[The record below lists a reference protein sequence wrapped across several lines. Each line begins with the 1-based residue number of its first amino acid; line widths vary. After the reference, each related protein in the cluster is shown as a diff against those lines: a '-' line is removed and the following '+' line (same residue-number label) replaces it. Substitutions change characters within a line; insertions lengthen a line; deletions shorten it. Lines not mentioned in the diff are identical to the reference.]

1 MRWSPFPFTLRQ
13 LQYALA
19 ISETGSFRAAAERC
33 RVAQPSLSAQ
43 IAELERYLGVMLF
56 ERDKRRVLTTPAGI
70 EILER
75 SRRALIAAQ
84 EIEEAAR
91 RHVDPLAGTLRLGVI
106 PTVSPYLLPHAVP
119 ALRRAFPAL
128 TLAWSE
134 EKTGDLVPRVRA
146 GDLDAAVLAAGD
158 EIAELDHVLLGR
170 DPFVLVM
177 PKGHPLARS
186 RAPLDPAALAGVPV
200 LLLDEGH
207 CLRAQA
213 LDVCA
218 TSRAEE
224 LGYRATSLPTLVQM
238 VAVGD
243 AVTLLPRIA
252 LATEQRR
259 ADLRVRPFAEPSPAR
274 RLVLAF
280 RRSSPLGE
288 ALRRIGE
295 VLARA
300 LITSQA

>member
-1 MRWSPFPFTLRQ
+1 MTLRQ

-43 IAELERYLGVMLF
+43 IAELERSLGVMLF
-56 ERDKRRVLTTPAGI
+56 ERDKRRVLTTPAGA
-70 EILER
+70 EILTR
-75 SRRALIAAQ
+75 ARRTLLAAL
-84 EIEEAAR
+84 EIEDAAR
-91 RHVDPLAGTLRLGVI
+91 RHIDPLAGTLRIGVI
-106 PTVSPYLLPHAVP
+106 PTVGPYLLPHAVP
-119 ALRRAFPAL
+119 SLRRAFPSLA
-128 TLAWSE
+128 LAWSE
-134 EKTGDLVPRVRA
+134 EKTGDLVPRLRA

-158 EIAELDHVLLGR
+158 ELGELDVVPLGR

-177 PKGHPLARS
+177 PKGHPLARG
-186 RAPLDPAALAGVPV
+186 RAPLGIEALDGEQV

-207 CLRAQA
+207 CLRDQA

-218 TSRAEE
+218 TSRVEE

-238 VAVGD
+238 VAAGT
-243 AVTLLPRIA
+243 AVTLLPSVA
-252 LATEQRR
+252 LSTERKR
-259 ADLRVRPFAEPSPAR
+259 ADLRVRHFAEPAPAR

-280 RRSSPLGE
+280 RRSSALGD
-288 ALRRIGE
+288 ALRRIAE

-300 LITSQA
+300 LRESQA